1 MGGSPESVRLDTHSR
16 YCQNRVIGPQA
27 GVQRIG
33 EFVSES
39 KGLNRV
45 MLAKCFHSPGTQSC
59 MMVLGITEKEETESF
74 CFCLFK
80 SSVLIHT
87 KPTF

>member
-1 MGGSPESVRLDTHSR
+1 MRIDTDPR
-16 YCQNRVIGPQA
+16 YCQNRVIGPQSR
-27 GVQRIG
+27 VQRIG

-45 MLAKCFHSPGTQSC
+45 MLAKCFHSPGTQSS
-59 MMVLGITEKEETESF
+59 MMVLKLLRKKKLSPF
-74 CFCLFK
+74 FVCLFK

-87 KPTF
+87 KPPF